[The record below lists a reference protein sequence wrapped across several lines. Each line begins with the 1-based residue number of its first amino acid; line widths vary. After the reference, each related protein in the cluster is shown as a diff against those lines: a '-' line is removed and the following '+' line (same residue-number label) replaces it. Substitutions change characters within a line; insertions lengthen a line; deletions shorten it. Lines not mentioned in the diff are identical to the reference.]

1 MEKFPKMKISEEYFE
16 DGYFRV
22 EMEGYIGKNH
32 YQRLLIYE
40 PHGELIEVSH
50 FKNGKDHG
58 LYQIFNNDKI
68 CQDGYY
74 LDGKL
79 HGKITFYRD
88 NGSVRRWEV
97 FKNGKWIKSSD
108 GMSPGEKLVKFF
120 NDNKL
125 DYKKLPEKYH
135 KNFEK

>member
-1 MEKFPKMKISEEYFE
+1 MEKFPKMKISKQFYEDEYL
-16 DGYFRV
+16 RI
-22 EMEGYIGKNH
+22 EMEGFIGKDH
-32 YQRLLIYE
+32 YQKLLIYG
-40 PHGELIEVSH
+40 PNGELEEIYH
-50 FKNGKDHG
+50 FKNDKDHG
-58 LYQIFNNDKI
+58 LYQIFCDGMI

-79 HGKITFYRD
+79 HGKVTFYHD
-88 NGSVRRWEV
+88 NGSVKRWEE
-97 FKNGKWIKSSD
+97 FKNGKWMKSSD
-108 GMSPGEKLVKFF
+108 GMNPGEKLLKFF

>member
-1 MEKFPKMKISEEYFE
+1 MEKFPKMKISEEYYE
-16 DGYFRV
+16 DGFFRV
-22 EMEGYIGKNH
+22 EMEGYIGKDH

-40 PHGELIEVSH
+40 TYGELIEVYH

-58 LYQIFNNDKI
+58 LYQIFHNNEI

-74 LDGKL
+74 FNGKL
-79 HGKITFYRD
+79 HGKLTFYN
-88 NGSVRRWEV
+88 NGLPKRWEKYEHGQWV
-97 FKNGKWIKSSD
+97 KSSD
-108 GMSPGEKLVKFF
+108 GMNPGEKLVKFF